1 MTGPRISVPPGR
13 AGRLWVDRRLE
24 AARRGAELLDR
35 KLRILQAE
43 LDARSAS
50 AEQSRREWERCCA
63 AADQWLLKAALL
75 SGQRSI
81 RLAANGGAAQV
92 RITYQVTA
100 GVRHPASGAC
110 SRPEPAAWAGLA
122 TGEARKAHQAAL
134 AAAVAHA
141 ADAAALRV
149 IRAEAELTRYRL
161 HAIKDRWVP
170 RLEQARAEITF
181 ALEELER
188 EDQARLRRAARR

>member
-43 LDARSAS
+43 LAARSAS
-50 AEQSRREWERCCA
+50 AELTRREWERCSA

-81 RLAANGGAAQV
+81 RLAANGGYAQL
-92 RITYQVTA
+92 RISYVVTA
-100 GVRHPASGAC
+100 GVRHPGGATC
-110 SRPEPAAWAGLA
+110 ITPEPASWAALA
-122 TGEARKAHQAAL
+122 TGEARRAHQAAL
-134 AAAVAHA
+134 GAAVAHA

-149 IRAEAELTRYRL
+149 IEAEAELTRYRL

-170 RLEQARAEITF
+170 RLEHARAQITF

-188 EDQARLRRAARR
+188 EDQARLRRAAGR